1 MGNKIHNLASI
12 ITNSF
17 KVDTEAIEKLRL
29 ILEQQNERQVSFDEA
44 DDVARSLVTVME
56 TLANGRLITTGE
68 KIDGQK

>member
-29 ILEQQNERQVSFDEA
+29 ILEEQNERQVSFDEA

>member
-17 KVDTEAIEKLRL
+17 KVDSEAIEKLRL
-29 ILEQQNERQVSFDEA
+29 ILEEQNERQVSFDEA